1 MRRLAVAPEIAVDT
15 EGDSL
20 HHYPAR
26 LALVQVAEP
35 SGEVTLVDPLAVD
48 LAPLGR
54 VFADPGVVL
63 VLHAGDND
71 LAEFKARYG
80 FTFASVFD
88 TAIAARFLGVRTL
101 GLDALLTSWLG
112 VLLPPSRQKDDWSA
126 RPLSPEQETYAA
138 ADVQHLFALRARLTE
153 ELVGRGR
160 LAWVEEECAAL
171 AAQPPP
177 DRSPDPNAFLRVK
190 GARDLPPRILAIL
203 RELHETRERLA
214 RAADRPPF
222 KVLGDEALLRIALT
236 MPGDLEQLGGVPGCT
251 PRVVGRWG
259 GALLDAI
266 ARGRA
271 LPESS
276 LPVRDRPRRP
286 AGSAA
291 LARRSELLKRWRTQA
306 AERYDLDPG
315 ALLPNRLIAQLAET
329 APRTRAALEGVEGLR
344 RWRVETFGHELLAVL
359 ESAHSPSRGG

>member
-1 MRRLAVAPEIAVDT
+1 VRRLAVTRQIAVDT

-26 LALVQVAEP
+26 LALVQIAEP
-35 SGEVTLVDPLAVD
+35 GGDVALVDPLAVD
-48 LAPLGR
+48 LVPLGR
-54 VFADPGVVL
+54 VFADPDVVL

-71 LAEFKARYG
+71 LAEFKARYA
-80 FTFASVFD
+80 FTFTSVFD

-112 VLLPPSRQKDDWSA
+112 VELPPSRQKDDWSA
-126 RPLSPEQETYAA
+126 RPLSAEQEMYAA

-153 ELVGRGR
+153 ELVRRGR
-160 LAWVEEECAAL
+160 LAWADEECAAL

-190 GARDLPPRILAIL
+190 GARDLPPRMLAIL
-203 RELHETRERLA
+203 RELHEARERLA

-222 KVLGDEALLRIALT
+222 KVVGDDVLLRLAVT
-236 MPGDLEQLGGVPGCT
+236 MPGDLERLASVPGCT
-251 PRVVGRWG
+251 PRVVTRWG
-259 GALLDAI
+259 AALLDAV

-271 LPESS
+271 LGEST
-276 LPVRDRPRRP
+276 LPVLERPRRLP
-286 AGSAA
+286 GSAA
-291 LARRSELLKRWRTQA
+291 IARRSEALKRWRTQA

-315 ALLPNRLIAQLAET
+315 ALLPNRLIAPLAET
-329 APRTRAALEGVEGLR
+329 APRTRSELERVEGLR
-344 RWRVETFGHELLAVL
+344 RWRVETFGQELLDVL
-359 ESAHSPSRGG
+359 ASAPGSARTG